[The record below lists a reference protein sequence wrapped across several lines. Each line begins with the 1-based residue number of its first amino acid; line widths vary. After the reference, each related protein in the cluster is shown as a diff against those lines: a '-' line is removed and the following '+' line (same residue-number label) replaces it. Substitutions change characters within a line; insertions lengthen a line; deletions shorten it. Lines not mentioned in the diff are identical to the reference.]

1 MIDLFLQWRTVSIYV
16 YLSCLY
22 LASFSGKRYWRAV
35 TISAVTFFL
44 LCLQFILLSLTV
56 EHLTSTCYICCIH
69 SRGIVFCF
77 WRVACGL
84 SLFFSFFFFGYAGN
98 WRLFLPLL
106 VCVIHVYTVTW
117 TLSTGVLQGDFP
129 VYSWDVH
136 KLLWPQMDGYT
147 NPH

>member
-44 LCLQFILLSLTV
+44 LCLVYSSESNCRTFDIHLLYLLYPL
-56 EHLTSTCYICCIH
+56 E
-69 SRGIVFCF
+69 GN
-77 WRVACGL
+77 RVLLLEGCTWAFF
-84 SLFFSFFFFGYAGN
+84 LFFIFFGCAGN

-106 VCVIHVYTVTW
+106 VCVIHVSTVTW

-136 KLLWPQMDGYT
+136 KLLWSQMDGYT